1 MNFKRTST
9 AERKEEID
17 MKVEFNTHM
26 KMIKNQYE
34 YKKYR
39 MLNKKDKKAP
49 ATKWIKGNRIQGLKT
64 REMNRVFN

>member
-9 AERKEEID
+9 TERKEEID

-26 KMIKNQYE
+26 KIIKNQYE

-39 MLNKKDKKAP
+39 MLNRKDKKAP
-49 ATKWIKGNRIQGLKT
+49 ATK
-64 REMNRVFN
+64 